1 MSKHCCTHNERSAHH
16 AEELKADLVKRL
28 NRIEGQVRGI
38 QNMVMNDIYCDDVLT
53 QISAVRNAL
62 GSVSKKL
69 FDAHMRS
76 CITEQIQSG
85 KTEVMDELLETI
97 RRMMK

>member
-1 MSKHCCTHNERSAHH
+1 MKKHCCSHNERSAHH
-16 AEELKADLVKRL
+16 SEEFKNGLLKRL
-28 NRIEGQVRGI
+28 KRIEGQVRGI
-38 QNMVMNDIYCDDVLT
+38 HNMVEGDIYCDDVLT

-62 GSVSKKL
+62 SSVSQLL

-97 RRMMK
+97 RRMLK

>member
-1 MSKHCCTHNERSAHH
+1 MTKHCCSHDNRLAHH
-16 AEELKADLVKRL
+16 PDVFKSDLLKRL

-38 QNMVMNDIYCDDVLT
+38 QNMIESDIYCDDVLT

-62 GSVSKKL
+62 SSVSKIL
-69 FDAHMRS
+69 FEAHMRS

-97 RRMMK
+97 RRMIK